1 MRAGEGEAERV
12 TEKLRN
18 RNAKTDR
25 QTLRT
30 DRDRKSGKM
39 KRISRGTKTGRGT
52 KTIKFTKSEEKD
64 RKTDT

>member
-1 MRAGEGEAERV
+1 MERAAERV

-30 DRDRKSGKM
+30 ERDRKSGKM
-39 KRISRGTKTGRGT
+39 KRVSRGTETGIGT
-52 KTIKFTKSEEKD
+52 KTIKFTN
-64 RKTDT
+64 R